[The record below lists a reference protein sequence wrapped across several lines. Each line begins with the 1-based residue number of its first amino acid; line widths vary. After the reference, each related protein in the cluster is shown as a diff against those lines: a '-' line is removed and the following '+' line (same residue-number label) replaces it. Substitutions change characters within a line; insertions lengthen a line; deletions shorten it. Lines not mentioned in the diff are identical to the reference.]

1 MKVTNLEK
9 YVDVNYYSATPK
21 YLQVGNAIVKAIK
34 DGKLKKND
42 TLPSINE
49 LSYEFEVSRDTA
61 EKAYRHLKK
70 IGALGSVPGKGYFV
84 RDAELSDQLK
94 VLLLFNKLS
103 PHKKIVYDSFVA
115 RIGETAA
122 IDLLIYNNDFSF
134 FKKIL
139 STRLHEYTHYI
150 ILPHFMEGGDNV
162 HEIINKIPKH
172 QLVLLD
178 KKIEGVSG
186 DYAAIY
192 ENFEK
197 DIFHALE
204 QALEHLK
211 KYHTLKIIFAEYTHF
226 PKEIVAGFERFCT
239 EYKFNHAIVHHLEAE
254 PINKGEVFITLMEN
268 DLVVLIERI
277 LATELKVGKEVGVI
291 SYNESP
297 LKKIILNGITT
308 ISTDFHKMGERAAEA
323 ILENST
329 KHEEIP
335 FYLNLRA
342 SL

>member
-1 MKVTNLEK
+1 MKVNNLYK
-9 YVDVNYYSATPK
+9 YIDVNNYSATPK
-21 YLQVGNAIVKAIK
+21 YRQIGNAIVQAIK
-34 DGKLKKND
+34 EGKLKKND

-49 LSYEFEVSRDTA
+49 LSDEFEVSRDTA
-61 EKAYRHLKK
+61 EKTYRHLKK

-84 RDAELSDQLK
+84 RDVELTDQLK

-103 PHKKIVYDSFVA
+103 PHKKIVYDAFVA
-115 RIGETAA
+115 KIGESAA
-122 IDLLIYNNDFSF
+122 IDLLVYNNDFSF

-139 STRLHEYTHYI
+139 TTRLHDYTHYI
-150 ILPHFMEGGDNV
+150 IIPHFMEGGDNV
-162 HEIINKIPKH
+162 HQLINKIPKH

-178 KKIEGVSG
+178 KDVKGVTG
-186 DYAAIY
+186 DYAAIF

-197 DIFHALE
+197 DIFTALE
-204 QALEHLK
+204 NALEHLK

-226 PKEIVAGFERFCT
+226 PKEIITGFISFC
-239 EYKFNHAIVHHLEAE
+239 EQYKFNHVIVHNLVEE
-254 PINKGEVFITLMEN
+254 PIQAGEVFITLMEN

-277 LATELKVGKEVGVI
+277 LTTGLVVGKEIGVI

-308 ISTDFHKMGERAAEA
+308 ISTDFNRMGVRAAEV
-323 ILENST
+323 ILNKST
-329 KHEEIP
+329 VHEEIP
-335 FYLNLRA
+335 FYLNVRA